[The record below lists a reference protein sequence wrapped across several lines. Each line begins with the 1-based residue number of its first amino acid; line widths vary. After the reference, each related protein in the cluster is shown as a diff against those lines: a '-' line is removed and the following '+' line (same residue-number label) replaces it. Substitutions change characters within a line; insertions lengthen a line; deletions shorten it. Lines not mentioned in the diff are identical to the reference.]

1 MKPSNSRKVCNGIN
15 DDFKLEGRE
24 IEKLAQNITV
34 KWPELA
40 SLLNLAQH
48 EIDNLHFSLIYP
60 NITDKAARILQLY
73 NNKPGSSREELIECL
88 EEIKLPQLKEMLINT
103 HHQ

>member
-1 MKPSNSRKVCNGIN
+1 M
-15 DDFKLEGRE
+15 DGRE
-24 IEKLAQNITV
+24 IEKLAQNISV
-34 KWPELA
+34 KWRELGGM
-40 SLLNLAQH
+40 LNVAQH
-48 EIDNLHFSLIYP
+48 EIEDLHYSLTHP
-60 NITDKAARILQLY
+60 SMTDKAARILQLY